1 MIKKILFGI
10 IFVIVFL
17 ILIAGGAVLTVNFW
31 LPSAMAFGIHQ
42 VTGFPT
48 AIQKANLDLAGSKFG
63 VYGIEIK
70 NPGGFPKGNF
80 VSIPEIY
87 VDFDFQAF
95 LKNQRIHIRELRL
108 NVAEVGIVKKS
119 NGESN
124 ISRLSSVNKGTAEA
138 SKQKE
143 KVEKA
148 KSPQELRFFVDT
160 LILTIRLVRFQ
171 DQTSSLVGER
181 NIDLRIDQEVVHGL
195 SSPAD
200 IVRLVVVRIIYKA
213 ALGNLGVPVDFLK
226 GQLDASLAKGQQ
238 LALQSTALAE
248 HFGTQAFDEGEH
260 LLKQASQ
267 QLPVS
272 NVGVDKA
279 VSETRAK
286 AKSLFGGASHLL
298 KNTAESFEEKAKSTT
313 SSN

>member
-10 IFVIVFL
+10 IFIVVFL
-17 ILIAGGAVLTVNFW
+17 VLIVGGAVLTVNSW
-31 LPSAMAFGIHQ
+31 LPSAMAFGIRQ
-42 VTGFPT
+42 ITGFPT

-87 VDFDFQAF
+87 VDFDLQDF
-95 LKNQRIHIRELRL
+95 LKNQRVHIRELRL
-108 NVAEVGIVKKS
+108 NIAEVGIVKKS

-124 ISRLSSVNKGTAEA
+124 ISRLSSVNKGTAEV

-148 KSPQELRFFVDT
+148 QSPQELRFFVDT
-160 LILTIRLVRFQ
+160 LVLTIRYVRFQ
-171 DQTSSLVGER
+171 DQTNSLVGKK
-181 NIDLRIDQEVVHGL
+181 NIDLRIDGEVVHGL

-213 ALGNLGVPVDFLK
+213 AIGNLGVPVDFLK
-226 GQLDASLAKGQQ
+226 GQLDTSLAKGQE
-238 LALQSTALAE
+238 LALQSAALAE
-248 HFGTQAFDEGEH
+248 KFGTQAFGDGEH

-272 NVGVDKA
+272 NAGVDKA

-286 AKSLFGGASHLL
+286 AKSLFGGATNLL
-298 KNTAESFEEKAKSTT
+298 KNTAESLEEKTKSAA